1 MFEGHTVTYR
11 WHFFHFSTWP
21 VRFEIIDF
29 RIFVHIEFV
38 NLVLPLSKNTSIT
51 KSMLKLN
58 MLNTIYFWSCLISLT
73 AEHYCPILVDNGIM
87 EIVQWLIT
95 SPGEKVTELGKRF
108 IDVAKDFNLMRIK

>member
-1 MFEGHTVTYR
+1 MR
-11 WHFFHFSTWP
+11 
-21 VRFEIIDF
+21 
-29 RIFVHIEFV
+29 IEFV

-58 MLNTIYFWSCLISLT
+58 MVNTIFLVLPFSLT
-73 AEHYCPILVDNGIM
+73 AEHHCPLLVNNGIM

-108 IDVAKDFNLMRIK
+108 IDVAKDFNLMRMKQTITYYREDYEFVLLL